1 MATAKVQTLQARFLP
16 AANYF
21 CEFYHGVIT
30 ARKSAGFSRRAMLY
44 IKIVTLHH
52 PCMLFFF
59 RFCSLSVSL
68 GFVNGGM
75 PLFRGPLLSNLY
87 PLDFF
92 FLLWMPTPSSQRGGP
107 APSSLPSNANS
118 DPARRPTPFSSSS
131 HRHLVLEFFLVNLGV
146 HETKNF

>member
-21 CEFYHGVIT
+21 FELYHGVIT

-92 FLLWMPTPSSQRGGP
+92 FCNGCPLPPVREEAQLPHLYQVMLTVTLQEDQ
-107 APSSLPSNANS
+107 LPSLHPVIVIS
-118 DPARRPTPFSSSS
+118 F
-131 HRHLVLEFFLVNLGV
+131 
-146 HETKNF
+146 

>member
-1 MATAKVQTLQARFLP
+1 MFDELTILNATTATAKVQTLQARFLLT
-16 AANYF
+16 ANYF
-21 CEFYHGVIT
+21 CELYHGVIT
-30 ARKSAGFSRRAMLY
+30 AWKSAGFSRRAMLY

-52 PCMLFFF
+52 PCMLFFS

-92 FLLWMPTPSSQRGGP
+92 FFNRRPLPPVREEAQLPPLYQVMLAVTLQEDQ
-107 APSSLPSNANS
+107 LPS
-118 DPARRPTPFSSSS
+118 
-131 HRHLVLEFFLVNLGV
+131 RHPVIVISF
-146 HETKNF
+146 